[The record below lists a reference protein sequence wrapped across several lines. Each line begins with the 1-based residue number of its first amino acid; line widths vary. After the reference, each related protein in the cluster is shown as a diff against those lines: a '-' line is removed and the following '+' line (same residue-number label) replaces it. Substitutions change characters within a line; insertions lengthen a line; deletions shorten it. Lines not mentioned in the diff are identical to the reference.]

1 MVSVKRQEENYTVLN
16 RYWSGDIYI
25 YIYIYIMQILYHIV
39 IEQEGEII
47 RCYEKGEWLK
57 QFSDLLKGLQP

>member
-1 MVSVKRQEENYTVLN
+1 
-16 RYWSGDIYI
+16 
-25 YIYIYIMQILYHIV
+25 MQILYHIV